1 MRKLETNT
9 KRYFVNLLSDYI
21 LSKFEKS
28 DNTIIQVTDF
38 ESFIVVNGKSTSST
52 VLDMV
57 LVKTEFIESN
67 KELFKKLD
75 KEDLNIIDI
84 IKYDLKISDIDK
96 GSITT
101 NKSLYVN
108 QHDPISEINIS
119 SEFPYG
125 HSLGCGRAMYYY
137 SHYIFNHMY
146 SLLGVNELEFSY
158 SIELD
163 KNEDY
168 KIKVVSESNYSN
180 DQIVNLVLDVFDMD
194 LTEFKKRL
202 LEYNFLEDILNPSIE
217 KPYLIQDRLKDVIIF

>member
-9 KRYFVNLLSDYI
+9 RRYFVNLLSDYI

-38 ESFIVVNGKSTSST
+38 KSFIVVNGKSTSST

-163 KNEDY
+163 ENEDY

>member
-163 KNEDY
+163 ENEDY

-180 DQIVNLVLDVFDMD
+180 DQIINLVLDVFDMD

>member
-84 IKYDLKISDIDK
+84 IKYDLKISDIDN

-108 QHDPISEINIS
+108 QYDPISEINIS

-146 SLLGVNELEFSY
+146 SLLNVDQVYLYYTTEE
-158 SIELD
+158 
-163 KNEDY
+163 NEDGDR
-168 KIKVVSESNYSN
+168 KIKVSCNSYIDNDKIES
-180 DQIVNLVLDVFDMD
+180 LVLDVFDMD
-194 LTEFKKRL
+194 LESFNERFTDYEFFHDVFDQTK
-202 LEYNFLEDILNPSIE
+202 N
-217 KPYLIQDRLKDVIIF
+217 KPYLIQDRLKDVVLL